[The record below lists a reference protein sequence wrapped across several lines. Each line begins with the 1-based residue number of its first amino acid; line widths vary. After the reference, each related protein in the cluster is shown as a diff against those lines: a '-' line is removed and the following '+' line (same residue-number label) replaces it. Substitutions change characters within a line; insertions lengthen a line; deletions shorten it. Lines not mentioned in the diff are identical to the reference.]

1 MNYHVALTPPAQKDL
16 DAFRGKLLAKFETLI
31 LALSN
36 NPRPRHSRKLSGAGS
51 NWRLR
56 SGDYRILYEID
67 EKTKTVRVYR
77 IALRKDVYRALHR

>member
-1 MNYHVALTPPAQKDL
+1 MVLLPPAQKDL
-16 DAFRGKLLAKFETLI
+16 DAFRGKLLAKFGTLI

-36 NPRPRHSRKLSGAGS
+36 NPRPRHCRKLSGGGS

-56 SGDYRILYEID
+56 SGVYRILYEID

-77 IALRKDVYRALHR
+77 IAHRKDVYRALHR